1 MENLELLL
9 ARTDTRLE
17 SVKRHIEGLP
27 DGRGGEWKALLWHVH
42 AEFAADAA
50 DIVGDVAS
58 ADQLAEPARAQ
69 LRANAGQRLER
80 LQILLDALHAKM
92 ATYRD
97 AVARSDV
104 PVGLQHLVD
113 VLIDQVVIDS
123 GDPIIHLDTRNMYS
137 TIDLVGPMDELVAA
151 LGPQGR
157 QYSGRHPIAF
167 NLPALDP
174 NNVLLSPVLA
184 HEVAHTAVTRE
195 LLKKLQDRIQSG
207 PAGKQ
212 IDDAFARLGFGGD
225 QRQTAALAQAFQSWS
240 AELLCDAIAIAL
252 TGPSFLFAFAA
263 FVPPTAVSGASKS
276 HPDIQDRL
284 GFALDVIDSY
294 GWTPFIEERAPKLV
308 AWFREVSTQ
317 PVLTGGAEETFLREA
332 ISASSAERRQIAS
345 DHVVGPLDSKEG
357 DRIDQAAAWLA
368 QGVPLV
374 DVDGSV
380 LSPWQ
385 VVLAAWIAGISVRG
399 DESPTVALAAGDRD
413 YNAVIVKAIEYSQIV
428 SEWRSK

>member
-1 MENLELLL
+1 M
-9 ARTDTRLE
+9 
-17 SVKRHIEGLP
+17 
-27 DGRGGEWKALLWHVH
+27 
-42 AEFAADAA
+42 
-50 DIVGDVAS
+50 
-58 ADQLAEPARAQ
+58 
-69 LRANAGQRLER
+69 
-80 LQILLDALHAKM
+80 
-92 ATYRD
+92 
-97 AVARSDV
+97 
-104 PVGLQHLVD
+104 
-113 VLIDQVVIDS
+113 
-123 GDPIIHLDTRNMYS
+123 
-137 TIDLVGPMDELVAA
+137 
-151 LGPQGR
+151 
-157 QYSGRHPIAF
+157 
-167 NLPALDP
+167 
-174 NNVLLSPVLA
+174 
-184 HEVAHTAVTRE
+184 
-195 LLKKLQDRIQSG
+195 
-207 PAGKQ
+207 
-212 IDDAFARLGFGGD
+212 
-225 QRQTAALAQAFQSWS
+225 
-240 AELLCDAIAIAL
+240 
-252 TGPSFLFAFAA
+252 
-263 FVPPTAVSGASKS
+263 PPTAVSGASKS

-428 SEWRSK
+428 SAWRAK